1 MKTTLP
7 KADAI
12 VRGWVQIDAAGKTL
26 GRVAALAASV
36 LQGKNKPIYTPHMDT
51 GDFVI
56 VTNAGG
62 IRLTG
67 RKKTDKMWHRHSGYP
82 GGLRS
87 TSYGDL
93 LEKQPARMV
102 ELAVR
107 RMLPKNR
114 LGRRLFTKL
123 KVYAGETHKHA
134 AQKPVK
140 IEVAR

>member
-7 KADAI
+7 KPDAI
-12 VRGWVQIDAAGKTL
+12 KRGWVEIDAAGKTL
-26 GRVAALAASV
+26 GRVSVLAATI
-36 LQGKNKPIYTPHMDT
+36 LQGKNKPIYTPHIDT

-56 VTNAGG
+56 VTNAAG

-67 RKKTDKMWHRHSGYP
+67 KKKSDKTWQRHSGYP
-82 GGLRS
+82 GGLR
-87 TSYGDL
+87 TTTYGDL

-114 LGRRLFTKL
+114 LGRKLFTKL
-123 KVYAGETHKHA
+123 KVYAGDAHKHA
-134 AQKPVK
+134 AQQPVK
-140 IEVAR
+140 IEVK